1 MSINNPLNPLENP
14 NDIDLK
20 PFSNRKIIFNTMW
33 ERDVNGVRKLELDA
47 FKSLNSNVNN
57 VYTHVNFVGSPID
70 NTTTKTSVTLFLVR
84 KRMIQ
89 LIDIWNRILNSG
101 LFITSKYV
109 NGGGYLETKI
119 VGSNLMSVIGE
130 YLFRPWINNSSV
142 NPYLPLNFNTDFI
155 FSRLTDFLVAY
166 VKNYNWFIINNVSV
180 VDFFKLTGL
189 WPGFTQFTHLINIY
203 HNPTKPSMM
212 TLIEELVTLYKSLLS
227 ETKIASKADLGFNF
241 DNLTFLT
248 KEGRANILKL
258 DAYKSNYKEVARL
271 DVSDFNYLNNP
282 ESLALVSKWINEG
295 SNLDKLYPQFGTEI
309 YRNEETEPWNYKN
322 VIVDLASF
330 KNDQSFTEETLGLSP
345 EEFQKVQAKKYWTGS
360 QLDMRKPLYF
370 NTQFINWANPD
381 DQPYVM
387 LYNGGTLVHIPDEVK
402 EATHPITFVEKEAT
416 FPDITIANNYVDL
429 PQLETG
435 TYYMEFD
442 LIMGSTNYTYD
453 RKLFG
458 PSIADGASSNGLIL
472 GGASPYSLY
481 FSTAGNTS
489 VINPTYANINA
500 KLKIVNGINDNSCK
514 VYINDELK
522 ATFTG
527 RYNFASI
534 QRFGSSADARKVG
547 QAEIKNIKTKS
558 FTGNVQE
565 EAPDNQLNL
574 AANFWKIG
582 TSNQLDP
589 LYNPKDDI
597 KLRLGNQSL
606 SDVDKLDFFD
616 NLTLYLKLNQ

>member
-1 MSINNPLNPLENP
+1 MSIQNPLENP

-20 PFSNRKIIFNTMW
+20 PFSNKKIIFNAMW

-47 FKSLNSNVNN
+47 FRSLNSNINA
-57 VYTHVNFVGSPID
+57 VYVDPRFIGSPID
-70 NTTTKTSVTLFLVR
+70 GTATKTSVTLFLVR

-89 LIDIWNRILNSG
+89 LIDIWNRIMNSG
-101 LFITSKYV
+101 LFVTSKYI
-109 NGGGYLETKI
+109 NGGTYSETKI

-130 YLFRPWINNSSV
+130 YLFRPWINNSTV

-166 VKNYNWFIINNVSV
+166 VKNYNWFIINNVST
-180 VDFFKLTGL
+180 VDFFKLTSL
-189 WPGFTQFTHLINIY
+189 WPGFIQFTHLINIY

-212 TLIEELVTLYKSLLS
+212 ALIEELVTLYKSLLS
-227 ETKIASKADLGFNF
+227 ETKIASKVDLGFNF

-248 KEGRANILKL
+248 EEGRANILKL

-309 YRNEETEPWNYKN
+309 YRNEESEPWNYKN

-330 KNDQSFTEETLGLSP
+330 KNDQSFTEENLGLTS
-345 EEFQKVQAKKYWTGS
+345 EEFQKVQAKKYWIGS

-370 NTQFINWANPD
+370 NTQFIDWANPD

-402 EATHPITFVEKEAT
+402 EATHPITFVEKDIEAGSYTITGGYTDLPTIPANLYAMEFT
-416 FPDITIANNYVDL
+416 FQTPDITITDNYAKKV
-429 PQLETG
+429 
-435 TYYMEFD
+435 
-442 LIMGSTNYTYD
+442 
-453 RKLFG
+453 FG
-458 PSIADGASSNGLIL
+458 PKNYPGNNGLMIIPGSNSRISWQWSTGQASFEIFSDGYKNKSSKIKIENSPSGSNLYINNILVSSSNIQ
-472 GGASPYSLY
+472 YD
-481 FSTAGNTS
+481 FNTS
-489 VINPTYANINA
+489 WGYSSTDTSRRYPGTSITD
-500 KLKIVNGINDNSCK
+500 LK
-514 VYINDELK
+514 Y
-522 ATFTG
+522 F
-527 RYNFASI
+527 YNY
-534 QRFGSSADARKVG
+534 
-547 QAEIKNIKTKS
+547 
-558 FTGNVQE
+558 GNVQE

-597 KLRLGNQSL
+597 KLRLRNQSL
-606 SDVDKLDFFD
+606 NDVDKLDFFD

>member
-1 MSINNPLNPLENP
+1 MSIQNPLNPLENP

-20 PFSNRKIIFNTMW
+20 PFSDKKIIFNAMW

-47 FKSLNSNVNN
+47 FKSLNSNVSAISDAL
-57 VYTHVNFVGSPID
+57 YSPID
-70 NTTTKTSVTLFLVR
+70 GSSSKSSVTLFFVR
-84 KRMIQ
+84 TRMLK

-101 LFITSKYV
+101 LFTKFDKWDQFYNKNTSV
-109 NGGGYLETKI
+109 DSLKI
-119 VGSNLMSVIGE
+119 IGSNIIDHKTE
-130 YLFRPWINNSSV
+130 YLFKNWSGSN
-142 NPYLPLNFNTDFI
+142 YLIPVDFSTLSI
-155 FSRLTDFLVAY
+155 FTRLIKFLTAY
-166 VKNYNWFIINNVSV
+166 VNNYNWFKINNIGNQSLFSL
-180 VDFFKLTGL
+180 DSTLATNL
-189 WPGFTQFTHLINIY
+189 SSYINIY

-309 YRNEETEPWNYKN
+309 YRNEESEPWNYKN

-330 KNDQSFTEETLGLSP
+330 KNNPDFNEETLGLNS
-345 EEFQKVQAKKYWTGS
+345 EEFQKVQAKKYWIGS

-370 NTQFINWANPD
+370 NTQFINWNNPD

-387 LYNGGTLVHIPDEVK
+387 LYNGGTLIHIPDEVK
-402 EATHPITFVEKEAT
+402 EAIHP
-416 FPDITIANNYVDL
+416 
-429 PQLETG
+429 ETVG
-435 TYYMEFD
+435 T
-442 LIMGSTNYTYD
+442 LS
-453 RKLFG
+453 
-458 PSIADGASSNGLIL
+458 
-472 GGASPYSLY
+472 
-481 FSTAGNTS
+481 
-489 VINPTYANINA
+489 
-500 KLKIVNGINDNSCK
+500 
-514 VYINDELK
+514 
-522 ATFTG
+522 
-527 RYNFASI
+527 
-534 QRFGSSADARKVG
+534 
-547 QAEIKNIKTKS
+547 
-558 FTGNVQE
+558 

-589 LYNPKDDI
+589 SYNPKDDI

-606 SDVDKLDFFD
+606 NDVDKLDFFD
-616 NLTLYLKLNQ
+616 NLTLYLKLNK

>member
-1 MSINNPLNPLENP
+1 MSIQNPLENP

-20 PFSNRKIIFNTMW
+20 PFSNKKIIFNAMW

-47 FKSLNSNVNN
+47 FRSLNSNINA
-57 VYTHVNFVGSPID
+57 VYVDPRFIGSPID
-70 NTTTKTSVTLFLVR
+70 GTATKTSVTLFLVR

-89 LIDIWNRILNSG
+89 LIDIWNRIMNSG
-101 LFITSKYV
+101 LFVTSKYI
-109 NGGGYLETKI
+109 NGGTYSETKI

-130 YLFRPWINNSSV
+130 YLFRPWINNSAV

-166 VKNYNWFIINNVSV
+166 VKNYNWFIINNVSTA
-180 VDFFKLTGL
+180 DFFKLTSL
-189 WPGFTQFTHLINIY
+189 WPGFTQFIHLINIY

-212 TLIEELVTLYKSLLS
+212 ALIEELVTLYKSLLS

-258 DAYKSNYKEVARL
+258 DTYKSNYKEVARL

-309 YRNEETEPWNYKN
+309 YRNEESEVWNYKN
-322 VIVDLASF
+322 IIIDLASF
-330 KNDQSFTEETLGLSP
+330 KNNPDFNEETLGLNS

-402 EATHPITFVEKEAT
+402 EATHPETFG
-416 FPDITIANNYVDL
+416 TI
-429 PQLETG
+429 
-435 TYYMEFD
+435 
-442 LIMGSTNYTYD
+442 S
-453 RKLFG
+453 
-458 PSIADGASSNGLIL
+458 
-472 GGASPYSLY
+472 
-481 FSTAGNTS
+481 
-489 VINPTYANINA
+489 
-500 KLKIVNGINDNSCK
+500 
-514 VYINDELK
+514 
-522 ATFTG
+522 
-527 RYNFASI
+527 
-534 QRFGSSADARKVG
+534 
-547 QAEIKNIKTKS
+547 
-558 FTGNVQE
+558 

-606 SDVDKLDFFD
+606 NDVDKLDFFD
-616 NLTLYLKLNQ
+616 NLTLYLKLN

>member
-1 MSINNPLNPLENP
+1 MSIQNPLNPLENP

-20 PFSNRKIIFNTMW
+20 SFSNKKIIFNAMW
-33 ERDVNGVRKLELDA
+33 ERDINSVRKLELDA
-47 FKSLNSNVNN
+47 FRSLNSNVSA
-57 VYTHVNFVGSPID
+57 VYIAPQFVGSPID
-70 NTTTKTSVTLFLVR
+70 GTSTKTSVTLFLVR
-84 KRMIQ
+84 KR
-89 LIDIWNRILNSG
+89 LIKLLDIWNRILNSG
-101 LFITSKYV
+101 LFVTSKYI

-130 YLFRPWINNSSV
+130 YLFRPWNNNNTV
-142 NPYLPLNFNTDFI
+142 NPFTNLDFGTASIYNRITNFLI
-155 FSRLTDFLVAY
+155 AY
-166 VKNYNWFIINNVSV
+166 VKNYNWFIINNVSNSEL
-180 VDFFKLTGL
+180 FGLTGL

-212 TLIEELVTLYKSLLS
+212 ALIEELVTLCKSLLS

-258 DAYKSNYKEVARL
+258 DTYKSNYKEVARL
-271 DVSDFNYLNNP
+271 DISDFNYLNNP
-282 ESLALVSKWINEG
+282 ESLAVVSKWINEG

-309 YRNEETEPWNYKN
+309 YRNEESEPWNYKN

-330 KNDQSFTEETLGLSP
+330 KNDQSFTEETLGLTT

-381 DQPYVM
+381 EHPYVM
-387 LYNGGTLVHIPDEVK
+387 LYNGGTLIHIPDEVK
-402 EATHPITFVEKEAT
+402 EAIHPVTFAEKIIEAGSYTITGSYVEAEPLPINMYAMEFT
-416 FPDITIANNYVDL
+416 FQTPDINITDNYAKKV
-429 PQLETG
+429 
-435 TYYMEFD
+435 
-442 LIMGSTNYTYD
+442 
-453 RKLFG
+453 FG
-458 PSIADGASSNGLIL
+458 PKNNSARLMIIPGSNSGISWEWDTGQESFVIFDDGYRNKSS
-472 GGASPYSLY
+472 
-481 FSTAGNTS
+481 
-489 VINPTYANINA
+489 
-500 KLKIVNGINDNSCK
+500 KIKIENFPSGSNL
-514 VYINDELK
+514 YINDILVSSSNIQ
-522 ATFTG
+522 
-527 RYNFASI
+527 YNFNTSWGYSSNDTWRRYLGTSI
-534 QRFGSSADARKVG
+534 TNLKYFY
-547 QAEIKNIKTKS
+547 NY
-558 FTGNVQE
+558 GNVQE

-606 SDVDKLDFFD
+606 NDVDKLDFFD

>member
-1 MSINNPLNPLENP
+1 MSIQNPLENP

-20 PFSNRKIIFNTMW
+20 PFTTKKVLFNAMW

-47 FKSLNSNVNN
+47 FRSLNSNVSN

-70 NTTTKTSVTLFLVR
+70 GTTTKTTVTLFLVR
-84 KRMIQ
+84 KRLIK

-101 LFITSKYV
+101 LFLTAKYT
-109 NGGGYLETKI
+109 NGGTYPETKI
-119 VGSNLMSVIGE
+119 IGSNLPNPLTE
-130 YLFRPWINNSSV
+130 YLFKDLNTNNVLLYNLDFKTKSIFYRMVRFLTAGVNSINWYNTNNTINAVHYSLTSIGAGNVQMGNLV
-142 NPYLPLNFNTDFI
+142 NTNFNPT
-155 FSRLTDFLVAY
+155 STNFLELMES
-166 VKNYNWFIINNVSV
+166 FLNVL
-180 VDFFKLTGL
+180 K
-189 WPGFTQFTHLINIY
+189 
-203 HNPTKPSMM
+203 
-212 TLIEELVTLYKSLLS
+212 ELLS
-227 ETKIASKADLGFNF
+227 ETKIASKVDLGFNF

-248 KEGRANILKL
+248 PEGRANILKL

-271 DVSDFNYLNNP
+271 DVSDFNYLNDP

-309 YRNEETEPWNYKN
+309 YRNEESEPWNYKN

-330 KNDQSFTEETLGLSP
+330 KNDQTFMEETLGLTQ

-360 QLDMRKPLYF
+360 HLDMRKPLYF
-370 NTQFINWANPD
+370 ATQFIDWVNPD

-402 EATHPITFVEKEAT
+402 EATHP
-416 FPDITIANNYVDL
+416 
-429 PQLETG
+429 ETVG
-435 TYYMEFD
+435 T
-442 LIMGSTNYTYD
+442 
-453 RKLFG
+453 
-458 PSIADGASSNGLIL
+458 SS
-472 GGASPYSLY
+472 
-481 FSTAGNTS
+481 
-489 VINPTYANINA
+489 
-500 KLKIVNGINDNSCK
+500 
-514 VYINDELK
+514 
-522 ATFTG
+522 
-527 RYNFASI
+527 
-534 QRFGSSADARKVG
+534 
-547 QAEIKNIKTKS
+547 
-558 FTGNVQE
+558 

-606 SDVDKLDFFD
+606 NDVDKLDFFD

>member
-1 MSINNPLNPLENP
+1 MSTNSFLENQ
-14 NDIDLK
+14 NDIDNK
-20 PFSNRKIIFNTMW
+20 PFSKKIIFNTRW
-33 ERDVNGVRKLELDA
+33 ERDINGIRKLELDA
-47 FKSLNSNVNN
+47 FRSLNSNVSNLGTW
-57 VYTHVNFVGSPID
+57 YSPID
-70 NTTTKTSVTLFLVR
+70 GTTTKTNVTLFLVR
-84 KRMIQ
+84 KR
-89 LIDIWNRILNSG
+89 LIKLLDIWNRILNSG
-101 LFITSKYV
+101 LFIEARLATAQLNTY
-109 NGGGYLETKI
+109 YKI
-119 VGSNLMSVIGE
+119 VGANTEQPVSE
-130 YLFRPWINNSSV
+130 YLIKANNVSGTFHYPVTLDTVSI
-142 NPYLPLNFNTDFI
+142 FNRIQRF
-155 FSRLTDFLVAY
+155 LTAY
-166 VKNYNWFIINNVSV
+166 VNNYNWFVINNISRKELFPLTTVNV
-180 VDFFKLTGL
+180 TMDFAGT
-189 WPGFTQFTHLINIY
+189 INIY

-212 TLIEELVTLYKSLLS
+212 ALIEELVTLYKSLLS

-248 KEGRANILKL
+248 KEGRVNILKL
-258 DAYKSNYKEVARL
+258 DAYKSNYKEVAKL

-387 LYNGGTLVHIPDEVK
+387 LYNGGTLIHIPDEVK
-402 EATHPITFVEKEAT
+402 EATHPETF
-416 FPDITIANNYVDL
+416 
-429 PQLETG
+429 G
-435 TYYMEFD
+435 T
-442 LIMGSTNYTYD
+442 LS
-453 RKLFG
+453 
-458 PSIADGASSNGLIL
+458 
-472 GGASPYSLY
+472 
-481 FSTAGNTS
+481 
-489 VINPTYANINA
+489 
-500 KLKIVNGINDNSCK
+500 
-514 VYINDELK
+514 
-522 ATFTG
+522 
-527 RYNFASI
+527 
-534 QRFGSSADARKVG
+534 
-547 QAEIKNIKTKS
+547 
-558 FTGNVQE
+558 

-597 KLRLGNQSL
+597 KLRLGNQENQSL
-606 SDVDKLDFFD
+606 NDVDKLDFFD